1 MSAIEQLIGTL
12 RTERLLSALDDQL
25 GRSLCALAGETS
37 EEVWLAIALLSR
49 HVAAGHVC
57 LPLSEL
63 AKPEL
68 LLGAEHPELSAA
80 WPQLS
85 SWTGALEQSR
95 LCDPREPTSPLIL
108 DRAGRLFFRRHFASE
123 QTLADMLRTRAARTL
138 PADEAR
144 VKARLAHHFNSTD
157 PSDLQRRAAELA
169 TRRALCVISGGP
181 GTGKTSTVVRI
192 LAAVLEEALAS
203 GAVAPRIALTAPTG
217 KAAVRLQAA
226 VLKEKQRL
234 DCEPSV
240 LAAIP
245 ETASTIHRL
254 LAQAAQRDRSEVSVQ
269 PELLPVDLLLVDEA
283 SMVNLELM
291 SQLLAA
297 LPEHARVILLGD
309 RDQLAS
315 VEAGAVL
322 GDICAVTQ
330 SPVKS
335 ELAQC
340 IVQLTRSYRY
350 GADSGI
356 GQLARAV
363 QAGDAARALEVLDD
377 PQYPDVSLREVKGPI
392 LEPTAELAS
401 AVLAGYRP
409 YLAALASNEPA
420 EALRLFDGFRVLC
433 AHRQGERGV
442 VALNREIARLLARE
456 DLVAVSEGQFIGRPI
471 MITEN
476 DYRTQLWNGDVGVI
490 AAERGTRIAYFLS
503 VEGEPRRMGL
513 GRLPPHESGFALSV
527 HKSQGSEVDV
537 VSLVLPAEPSR
548 ILSRE
553 LVYTALTRA
562 KKSLAIYGSRDVLKA
577 AIEQAVSRN
586 TGLQDLLR

>member
-1 MSAIEQLIGTL
+1 MSELEQLIGSL
-12 RTERLLSALDDQL
+12 RAERILSALDQQL

-37 EEVWLAIALLSR
+37 EQVSLAIALLSR

-57 LPLSEL
+57 LPLAEL

-68 LLGAEHPELSAA
+68 LLGAEHPELGTA
-80 WPQLS
+80 WPPLGP
-85 SWTGALEQSR
+85 WIAALKASR
-95 LCDPREPTSPLIL
+95 LCDARDGSSPLIL
-108 DRAGRLFFRRHFASE
+108 DRAERLYFRRHFSSE
-123 QTLADMLRTRAARTL
+123 QGLATLLRTRAARAVA
-138 PADEAR
+138 ADEKR
-144 VKARLAHHFNSTD
+144 VAARLAHHFGDTD
-157 PSDLQRRAAELA
+157 PEDLQRRAAELA

-181 GTGKTSTVVRI
+181 GTGKTSTVVKI
-192 LAAVLEEALAS
+192 LAVVIEEALAS
-203 GAVAPRIALTAPTG
+203 GAVAPRIALSAPTG
-217 KAAVRLQAA
+217 KAAVRLQSA

-234 DCEPSV
+234 ECAPEV

-254 LAQAAQRDRSEVSVQ
+254 LAQTVQRDRSEVSVQ
-269 PELLPVDLLLVDEA
+269 PELLPVDVLLVDEA

-291 SQLLAA
+291 AQLLAA
-297 LPEHARVILLGD
+297 LPEQARVIMLGD

-322 GDICAVTQ
+322 GDICAV
-330 SPVKS
+330 PHAKV
-335 ELAQC
+335 AHC

-363 QAGDAARALEVLDD
+363 QAGDAEGALAVLDD
-377 PQYPDVSLREVKGPI
+377 PRYPDVSLREVAGPV
-392 LEPTAELAS
+392 LDPAGELAR
-401 AVLAGYRP
+401 AVISGYRP
-409 YLAALASNEPA
+409 YLAALAQDQPA
-420 EALRLFDGFRVLC
+420 EALRRFDGFRVLC

-442 VALNREIARLLARE
+442 VGLNREIARLLARE
-456 DLVAVSEGQFIGRPI
+456 DLIAFSEGEFIGRPI

-490 AAERGTRIAYFLS
+490 ASERGTRMAYFLG
-503 VEGEPRRMGL
+503 VDGEPRRLGL

-537 VSLVLPAEPSR
+537 VALVLPSEPSR

-562 KKSLAIYGSRDVLKA
+562 KKSLEIYGSRQVLKA
-577 AIEQAVSRN
+577 AIQQAVSRN
-586 TGLQDLLR
+586 TGLQDLLLAQ